1 MATLKCNY
9 YNKIGCEALAHDQ
22 KATMAYWINHGG
34 RGLMQV
40 YCCPDCAKIV
50 KEIEE
55 VSCSSIITN
64 NN

>member
-9 YNKIGCEALAHDQ
+9 YDKIGCEALSHNK
-22 KATMAYWINHGG
+22 KATMSFWINHGG
-34 RGLMQV
+34 RGLMKV

-50 KEIEE
+50 KEIE
-55 VSCSSIITN
+55 VCYGSSTIIN